1 MASLTGSEDLDL
13 ALDLLVAHASINSD
27 LRQELL
33 NNPEAAC
40 LAHGIN
46 LPVGA
51 KLVFSSKESPVIVK
65 EIPVASSVS
74 ITTEKTDCTAKDL
87 VSTGLNSTSQTTQT
101 NTSQNVDTT
110 TTEVTH
116 EETTTNIGAELEVGV
131 GVGVGAVAVAVVV
144 LT

>member
-1 MASLTGSEDLDL
+1 MASLIGSEDLDL
-13 ALDLLVAHASINSD
+13 ALDLLVAHASINAD

>member
-1 MASLTGSEDLDL
+1 MASLTGSEELDL

-46 LPVGA
+46 LPVGT

-87 VSTGLNSTSQTTQT
+87 VSTGLNSTSETTTQT
-101 NTSQNVDTT
+101 VDSV
-110 TTEVTH
+110 TTEVTDV
-116 EETTTNIGAELEVGV
+116 ETTTNVGAEVEVGV
-131 GVGVGAVAVAVVV
+131 GAAVGAVAVAVVV

>member
-1 MASLTGSEDLDL
+1 MVFSSVASLIGSEDLDL

-46 LPVGA
+46 LPVGT

-65 EIPVASSVS
+65 EIPIASSVS

-87 VSTGLNSTSQTTQT
+87 VSTGLNSTSE
-101 NTSQNVDTT
+101 T
-110 TTEVTH
+110 TTETA
-116 EETTTNIGAELEVGV
+116 ESATAETAEATVEAQSNGVVVVDIGGGV
-131 GVGVGAVAVAVVV
+131 VAVEVVV

>member
-1 MASLTGSEDLDL
+1 MASLIGSEDLDL

-46 LPVGA
+46 LPVGT

-87 VSTGLNSTSQTTQT
+87 VSTGLNSTSE
-101 NTSQNVDTT
+101 T
-110 TTEVTH
+110 TTETA
-116 EETTTNIGAELEVGV
+116 ESATAETAEATVEAQSNGVVVVDIGGGV
-131 GVGVGAVAVAVVV
+131 VAVEVVV

>member
-1 MASLTGSEDLDL
+1 MASLIGSEDLDL
-13 ALDLLVAHASINSD
+13 ALDLLVAHASINFD
-27 LRQELL
+27 LRRELL

-46 LPVGA
+46 LPVGT

-131 GVGVGAVAVAVVV
+131 GVGAVAVAVVV

>member
-46 LPVGA
+46 LPVGT

-87 VSTGLNSTSQTTQT
+87 VSTGLNSTSE
-101 NTSQNVDTT
+101 T
-110 TTEVTH
+110 TTETA
-116 EETTTNIGAELEVGV
+116 ESATAETAEATVEAQSNGVVVVDIGGGV
-131 GVGVGAVAVAVVV
+131 VAVEVVV

>member
-1 MASLTGSEDLDL
+1 MASLTGSEELDL

-46 LPVGA
+46 LPVGT

-65 EIPVASSVS
+65 EIPVDSSVS
-74 ITTEKTDCTAKDL
+74 ISTEKTDCTAKDL
-87 VSTGLNSTSQTTQT
+87 LSAGLNSTSETTTQT
-101 NTSQNVDTT
+101 VDKV
-110 TTEVTH
+110 TTELTH
-116 EETTTNIGAELEVGV
+116 EETTTHIIAEIEG
-131 GVGVGAVAVAVVV
+131 GAVAVAVVV

>member
-1 MASLTGSEDLDL
+1 MASLIGSEDLGL

-46 LPVGA
+46 LPVGT
-51 KLVFSSKESPVIVK
+51 KIVFSSKESPVIVK
-65 EIPVASSVS
+65 EIPVDSSVS
-74 ITTEKTDCTAKDL
+74 ISTEKTDCAAKDL
-87 VSTGLNSTSQTTQT
+87 VSTGLNSASETTTQT
-101 NTSQNVDTT
+101 VDSVTI
-110 TTEVTH
+110 EVTH
-116 EETTTNIGAELEVGV
+116 VETTTNVGAEVEVGV

>member
-46 LPVGA
+46 LPVGT

-74 ITTEKTDCTAKDL
+74 ISTEKTDCTAKDL
-87 VSTGLNSTSQTTQT
+87 VSTGLNSTSETTTQT
-101 NTSQNVDTT
+101 VDSV
-110 TTEVTH
+110 TTEVTDV
-116 EETTTNIGAELEVGV
+116 ETTTNVGAEVEVGV
-131 GVGVGAVAVAVVV
+131 GAAVGAVAVAVVV

>member
-1 MASLTGSEDLDL
+1 MASLIGSEDLDL

-46 LPVGA
+46 LPVGT

-65 EIPVASSVS
+65 EIPIASSVS

-87 VSTGLNSTSQTTQT
+87 VSTGLNSTSE
-101 NTSQNVDTT
+101 T
-110 TTEVTH
+110 TTETA
-116 EETTTNIGAELEVGV
+116 ESATAETAEATVEAQSNGVVVVDIGGGV
-131 GVGVGAVAVAVVV
+131 VAVEVVV

>member
-46 LPVGA
+46 LPVGT
-51 KLVFSSKESPVIVK
+51 KVIFSSMESPVLLK
-65 EIPVASSVS
+65 EIPVTSAKTINITQVTDKSDKVLASAGLNGTATETETVQTAVEA
-74 ITTEKTDCTAKDL
+74 TTEA
-87 VSTGLNSTSQTTQT
+87 TT
-101 NTSQNVDTT
+101 VTT
-110 TTEVTH
+110 T
-116 EETTTNIGAELEVGV
+116 AE
-131 GVGVGAVAVAVVV
+131 AVAEAFVV

>member
-46 LPVGA
+46 LPVGT

-87 VSTGLNSTSQTTQT
+87 VSTGLNSTSE
-101 NTSQNVDTT
+101 T
-110 TTEVTH
+110 TTETADSATA
-116 EETTTNIGAELEVGV
+116 ETAEATVEAQSNGVVVVDIGGGV
-131 GVGVGAVAVAVVV
+131 VAVEVVV

>member
-1 MASLTGSEDLDL
+1 MASLTDSEDLDL

-46 LPVGA
+46 LPVGT

-87 VSTGLNSTSQTTQT
+87 VSTGLNSTSETTTQT
-101 NTSQNVDTT
+101 VDSV
-110 TTEVTH
+110 TTEVTDV
-116 EETTTNIGAELEVGV
+116 ETTTNVGAEVEVGV
-131 GVGVGAVAVAVVV
+131 GAAVGAVAVAVVV

>member
-87 VSTGLNSTSQTTQT
+87 VSTGLNSTSE
-101 NTSQNVDTT
+101 T
-110 TTEVTH
+110 TTETA
-116 EETTTNIGAELEVGV
+116 ESATAETAEATVEAQSNGVVVVDIGGGV
-131 GVGVGAVAVAVVV
+131 VAVEVVV

>member
-27 LRQELL
+27 LRRELL

-46 LPVGA
+46 LPVGT

-87 VSTGLNSTSQTTQT
+87 VSTGLNSNSETTDQ
-101 NTSQNVDTT
+101 SVAST
-110 TTEVTH
+110 TTEITH
-116 EETTTNIGAELEVGV
+116 EETTTNIGAEVEVGV
-131 GVGVGAVAVAVVV
+131 TAVAVIV

>member
-1 MASLTGSEDLDL
+1 VASLIGSEDLDL

-46 LPVGA
+46 LPVGT

-87 VSTGLNSTSQTTQT
+87 VSTGLNSTSE
-101 NTSQNVDTT
+101 T
-110 TTEVTH
+110 TTETA
-116 EETTTNIGAELEVGV
+116 ESATAETAEATVEAQSNGVVVVDIGGGV
-131 GVGVGAVAVAVVV
+131 VAVEVVV

>member
-46 LPVGA
+46 LPVGT
-51 KLVFSSKESPVIVK
+51 KLVFGSKESPVIVK
-65 EIPVASSVS
+65 EIPINTSGS
-74 ITTEKTDCTAKDL
+74 ITTEKTGSAEKQL
-87 VSTGLNSTSQTTQT
+87 VSSGLNEQTTDTNTTQT
-101 NTSQNVDTT
+101 AEVE
-110 TTEVTH
+110 TTEAAVT
-116 EETTTNIGAELEVGV
+116 ETTVE
-131 GVGVGAVAVAVVV
+131 AVAEAVVV